1 MLAATEAAQGP
12 SDSNAAAAE
21 EAQHQSPH
29 DPNPHKANSLRKL
42 LIIGPGF
49 GGGAAGA
56 KYKYLTAHGGF
67 ETHLAELPE
76 PTDGEEDTWSDGVT
90 LLAEMIKLQKP
101 DILVASS
108 RGGKYAAEVSSIQ

>member
-29 DPNPHKANSLRKL
+29 DPNPNKANSLRKL